1 MENSKVKISAVIIG
15 SINIDVD
22 TLKKIEGIELF
33 KVTDRKSCE
42 EIVNRVSSD
51 DLVFIIS
58 DGREVYYAEK
68 FFSRLPA
75 LKIFL
80 VTEAQAA
87 ANKNLRDVIIQL
99 PAQNFNEK
107 IFEVANAFND
117 VLNVEGIVPLDL
129 ADIQS
134 LFKNSGKAIS
144 NIGVATGENAAE
156 NAVQNVLEGHD
167 DIKSARSILMNFKGS
182 NKSVSIDNIKAATK
196 KIKSSVRE
204 DAKFTFGI
212 TIDESFG
219 DKVKVAVIAGR
230 FLG

>member
-1 MENSKVKISAVIIG
+1 MEDSKVKISAVIIG

-22 TLKKIEGIELF
+22 ALKKIEGVELF
-33 KVTDRKSCE
+33 KVTDRKSCD

-51 DLVFIIS
+51 DVVFIIS

-68 FFSRLPA
+68 FFSRLTA

-87 ANKNLRDVIIQL
+87 DNKNLRDVIIQL

-117 VLNVEGIVPLDL
+117 ILNVDAPVKLDF
-129 ADIQS
+129 ADVKAA
-134 LFKNSGKAIS
+134 LKNSGKAVA
-144 NIGVATGENAAE
+144 NIGVANGENAAE
-156 NAVQNVLEGHD
+156 KAVQNAFEGL

-182 NKSVSIDNIKAATK
+182 KDSISTNAVQASVE
-196 KIKSSVRE
+196 KIQSSANE
-204 DAKFTFGI
+204 DAQIIWGVTV
-212 TIDESFG
+212 DESFG
-219 DKVKVAVIAGR
+219 DKVKVAIIAGK